1 MHKSCVDVHGIAVQ
15 VAGWTRCGAG
25 GNFTDERQSG
35 LKENILTECGQFA
48 IIPRLLWIIY
58 ALFSKSCI

>member
-1 MHKSCVDVHGIAVQ
+1 MFMELLFRLLGGHGV
-15 VAGWTRCGAG
+15 GAG